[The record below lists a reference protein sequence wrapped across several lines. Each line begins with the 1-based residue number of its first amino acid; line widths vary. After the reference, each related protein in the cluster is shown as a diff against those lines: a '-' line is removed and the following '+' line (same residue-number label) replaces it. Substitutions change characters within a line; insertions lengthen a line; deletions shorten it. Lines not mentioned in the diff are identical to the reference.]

1 MNEEIEVD
9 GYSDGEDESARK
21 KNSRRKSR
29 VIAAGTASV
38 EPPSLYFDGRCHCCI
53 HEYRKTIDKL
63 CVTSN
68 ISPTEIARMFGV
80 SRASVVNH
88 GKNHLDYAEA
98 SIRRVIEAE
107 ASATQEN
114 VEDGVRGI
122 LARRVF
128 LSSYIQRTMEALLN
142 NELPL
147 SGKEAMAAINML
159 TQYEESETVAQMA
172 ELQDQFDAFQQ
183 AMKEIVPAD
192 AWYAIVARTE
202 EIYKTSGMMAK
213 LKQITEGQDGA

>member
-1 MNEEIEVD
+1 MSDETEEVD
-9 GYSDGEDESARK
+9 GWPEEGETERK
-21 KNSRRKSR
+21 KNSRRRSKVPDR
-29 VIAAGTASV
+29 VAAP
-38 EPPSLYFDGRCHCCI
+38 EPPSLYFDGRCLCCT

-68 ISPTEIARMFGV
+68 ISPTEIGRMFGV
-80 SRASVVNH
+80 SRASVTNH

-128 LSSYIQRTMEALLN
+128 LSSYIQRTMEALLSGD
-142 NELPL
+142 LPL

-159 TQYEESETVAQMA
+159 TTYEESETVAQMQ
-172 ELQDQFDAFQQ
+172 ELQDQFNAFQQ
-183 AMKEIVPAD
+183 AMKEIVPTD
-192 AWYAIVARTE
+192 DWYAIVARTE
-202 EIYKTSGMMAK
+202 EIYKTTGMMAK
-213 LKQITEGQDGA
+213 LKQITEGSGES